1 VLPRYLI
8 VRKFDVTEDGMP
20 EVGRRSNRVIDGQ
33 FPEIVWEHSHVVVE
47 DDGLVTTYC
56 VYRAPDAELVRR
68 HAIALGQHVF
78 EINEIAGDVT
88 PADFPLDEQ
97 AEAVG

>member
-1 VLPRYLI
+1 MARYLI
-8 VRKFDVTEDGMP
+8 VRRFSVTEQEMP
-20 EVGRRSNRVIDGQ
+20 EVGRRSNRVTEEQ

-47 DDGLVTTYC
+47 DDGLVSTYC
-56 VYRAPDAELVRR
+56 VYRAPDGEMVRQ
-68 HAIALGQHVF
+68 HAIALGQHVY
-78 EINEIAGDVT
+78 EISEIAGDVT